1 MKTSVVASNKN
12 IMFNDIKFGSN
23 KRVSNKPVINNTNN
37 SFNSNSNANPQLQQI
52 NQSNISTSSYNN
64 LLNNGNNVNLHTIK
78 YKDFTY
84 NEEFYETLGKNT
96 VLPIIEQTGA
106 TKLLNQITQNHN
118 ASISTTT
125 GQYSVSNNFN
135 FN

>member
-84 NEEFYETLGKNT
+84 NEEFYETLSKNT

>member
-84 NEEFYETLGKNT
+84 NEEFYETLSKNT

-135 FN
+135 